1 MIQYYT
7 IWYNMIQYD
16 IIWYN
21 MIQYDTIWYNII
33 QYDTIFHNYNWNYH
47 IAVANFIEDVALGW
61 DLTIYIL
68 SIEKGWTT
76 ICTVSGV
83 GYS

>member
-1 MIQYYT
+1 MIH
-7 IWYNMIQYD
+7 
-16 IIWYN
+16 
-21 MIQYDTIWYNII
+21 YDTIWYNII
-33 QYDTIFHNYNWNYH
+33 QYYTILYNIIQYYTILHNYNWNYH

-68 SIEKGWTT
+68 SIEKGWKT
-76 ICTVSGV
+76 ICTVIVV